1 MAGWL
6 SREDMDLAR
15 ERLPILYVD
24 VVPVRVDDQGTVI
37 AVGLLLRAGED
48 GQIKRAL
55 VSGRVLY
62 HERIRAALLRHIEK
76 DLGPL
81 ALPRVP
87 PAPQPFTVAEYFPT
101 PGVTPFHDPRQ
112 HAVSLA
118 YVVPV
123 EGDCA
128 PQQDAL
134 ELTWFSP
141 ARGPRPGVL
150 AELMNGQST
159 LLLQALAHLGRL
171 KEKAPDSREGRR
183 GTALL
188 RPVRGRAGGGGR
200 RRTRLR
206 R

>member
-1 MAGWL
+1 MTDVNVSDAGWL
-6 SREDMDLAR
+6 SREEMDAAR

-24 VVPVRVDDQGTVI
+24 VVPVRVDVHGTVTAI
-37 AVGLLLRAGED
+37 GLLLRAGSD

-62 HERIRAALLRHIEK
+62 HERVRSALLRHLEK

-87 PAPQPFTVAEYFPT
+87 SAPQPFTIAEYFPT

-134 ELTWFSP
+134 ELSWFSP
-141 ARGPRPGVL
+141 EDVRDPAVL
-150 AELMNGQST
+150 AELANGQST
-159 LLLQALAHLGRL
+159 LLLQALAYLG
-171 KEKAPDSREGRR
+171 
-183 GTALL
+183 
-188 RPVRGRAGGGGR
+188 V
-200 RRTRLR
+200 
-206 R
+206 

>member
-1 MAGWL
+1 MTQTTSQSSSSSWL
-6 SREDMDLAR
+6 APEELDAAR
-15 ERLPILYVD
+15 ERLPILYID
-24 VVPVRVDDQGTVI
+24 AIPVRVDVHGQVTS
-37 AVGLLLRAGED
+37 VGLLLRATAQGE
-48 GQIKRAL
+48 ITRAL

-62 HERIRAALLRHIEK
+62 KERVRDALLRHLEK

-87 PAPQPFTVAEYFPT
+87 ISPQPFTIAEYFPT

-123 EGDCA
+123 EGDCE

-141 ARGPRPGVL
+141 AEAREASLWAEMSGGQGVL
-150 AELMNGQST
+150 
-159 LLLQALAHLGRL
+159 LQQGL
-171 KEKAPDSREGRR
+171 SY
-183 GTALL
+183 
-188 RPVRGRAGGGGR
+188 AGC
-200 RRTRLR
+200 
-206 R
+206 

>member
-1 MAGWL
+1 MTEVTTATDSGWL
-6 SREDMDLAR
+6 APEEMDAAR

-24 VVPVRVDDQGTVI
+24 VVPVRVDEQGTVTAI
-37 AVGLLLRAGED
+37 GLLLRAGED

-62 HERIRAALLRHIEK
+62 HERVRSALLRHLEK

-81 ALPRVP
+81 ALPRIP
-87 PAPQPFTVAEYFPT
+87 PAPQPFTIAEYFPT
-101 PGVTPFHDPRQ
+101 PGVTSFHDPRQ

-134 ELTWFSP
+134 ELTWFTP
-141 ARGPRPGVL
+141 EEARNPGVQ
-150 AELMNGQST
+150 AELANGQST
-159 LLLQALAHLGRL
+159 LVLQALAHLG
-171 KEKAPDSREGRR
+171 
-183 GTALL
+183 
-188 RPVRGRAGGGGR
+188 V
-200 RRTRLR
+200 
-206 R
+206 

>member
-1 MAGWL
+1 MTEMTTATGGGML
-6 SREDMDLAR
+6 SREEMDAAR
-15 ERLPILYVD
+15 ERLPIVYVD
-24 VVPVRVDDQGTVI
+24 VVPVRVDDEGTAI

-62 HERIRAALLRHIEK
+62 HERVRAALLRHIEK

-81 ALPRVP
+81 ALPRIP

-123 EGDCA
+123 EDAGVEGLAQDEPESDDDCSEM
-128 PQQDAL
+128 PDD
-134 ELTWFSP
+134 
-141 ARGPRPGVL
+141 V
-150 AELMNGQST
+150 AEVIAG
-159 LLLQALAHLGRL
+159 
-171 KEKAPDSREGRR
+171 EG
-183 GTALL
+183 TD
-188 RPVRGRAGGGGR
+188 
-200 RRTRLR
+200 
-206 R
+206 

>member
-1 MAGWL
+1 MTDVTQSDAGWL
-6 SREDMDLAR
+6 SREEMDAAR

-24 VVPVRVDDQGTVI
+24 AIPVRVDDHGVVT
-37 AVGLLLRAGED
+37 AVGMLLRIGQD
-48 GQIKRAL
+48 GQVKRAL
-55 VSGRVLY
+55 VSGRGLY
-62 HERIRAALLRHIEK
+62 HERGGSALLRNLEK

-87 PAPQPFTVAEYFPT
+87 ASPQPFTIAEYFPT

-134 ELTWFSP
+134 ELTWFIPEEARDP
-141 ARGPRPGVL
+141 AVL
-150 AELMNGQST
+150 DELANGQST
-159 LLLQALAHLGRL
+159 LLLQALAHLG
-171 KEKAPDSREGRR
+171 
-183 GTALL
+183 
-188 RPVRGRAGGGGR
+188 V
-200 RRTRLR
+200 
-206 R
+206 

>member
-1 MAGWL
+1 MSDLTQSDAGWL
-6 SREDMDLAR
+6 SREEMDSAR

-24 VVPVRVDDQGTVI
+24 AVPVRVDETGTVT
-37 AVGLLLRAGED
+37 AVGMLLRIGED
-48 GQIKRAL
+48 GQVKRAL

-62 HERIRAALLRHIEK
+62 HERVRSALLRNLEK

-87 PAPQPFTVAEYFPT
+87 ATPQPFTIAEYFPT

-141 ARGPRPGVL
+141 DEARDPAVL
-150 AELMNGQST
+150 AELANGQST
-159 LLLQALAHLGRL
+159 LLVQALAHVG
-171 KEKAPDSREGRR
+171 
-183 GTALL
+183 
-188 RPVRGRAGGGGR
+188 V
-200 RRTRLR
+200 
-206 R
+206 